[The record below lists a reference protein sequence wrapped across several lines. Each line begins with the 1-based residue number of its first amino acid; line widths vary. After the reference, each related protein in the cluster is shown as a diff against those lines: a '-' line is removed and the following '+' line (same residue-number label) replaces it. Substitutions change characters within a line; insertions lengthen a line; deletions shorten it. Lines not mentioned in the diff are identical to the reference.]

1 MKFKLHSTF
10 IPEGDQ
16 PEAINSLVDEIK
28 NGSKF
33 QTLLGVTGSG
43 KTFTIANVINKVQK
57 PTLIISHNKT
67 LAAQLYGEFKYFF
80 PDNAVEYFISYYD
93 YYQPEA
99 YVPATDLY
107 IEKDASINEEIER
120 LRLRATSALLTRNDV
135 IIIASVSC
143 IYNIGSPEE
152 LKELVVYLEKGKKK
166 DRDSLLNSL
175 VSVQYSRNDIEFA
188 RGTFRVRGD
197 VVDIH
202 PADEEYGVKVE
213 LFNDFV
219 EKIRIF
225 EPTSGHI
232 KKELDNIVIF
242 PAKHFITT
250 RPRIETAVKNIKKE
264 LKERIEQFQSQGKLL
279 EAQRL
284 LQRTKFD
291 IEMLLELGYCSGIE
305 NYSMHLSGRESKQR
319 PFCLIDYFPKDFLII
334 IDESHVSIPQLNA
347 MYEGDHSRKLNLV
360 EYGFRLPSALENRP
374 LKFSEF
380 EALINQAICISATPS
395 QWEITKS
402 KYRIVEQI
410 VRPTGIVDPKV
421 IVKPAKNQVD
431 DLINEIQKK
440 VKNKERVLVTT
451 LTKRMAED
459 LAQYL
464 NELDIRVRYMHSEI
478 NVIQR
483 IEIIR
488 GLRLGEF
495 DVLVGI
501 NLLREGLDL
510 PEVALV
516 AILDADR
523 EGFLRS
529 ERALIQ
535 TAGRAARNVRSEVI
549 MYADEITGSMKR
561 AIKEMGRRRNKQ
573 IEYNKKHNITPE
585 SIVKSSEDILRATS
599 VADRITRST
608 KEEINIDE
616 LAKLHK
622 EMAEAVSLMEF
633 ERAAVI
639 RDKIKSVQRKLER
652 TEGRKYQSKKHS
664 GKANKAIS

>member
-1 MKFKLHSTF
+1 VKFKLRSTF
-10 IPEGDQ
+10 TPRGDQ
-16 PEAINSLVDEIK
+16 PEAIDALVHGINK
-28 NGSKF
+28 NLKF

-43 KTFTIANVINKVQK
+43 KTFTIANVIERVQR

-67 LAAQLYGEFKYFF
+67 LAAQLYGEFKQFF

-99 YVPATDLY
+99 YVPETDLY

-120 LRLRATSALLTRNDV
+120 LRLKATSALLTRRDV
-135 IIIASVSC
+135 IIVASVSC

-152 LKELVVYLEKGKKK
+152 VKELVVYLEKGGKKS
-166 DRDSLLNSL
+166 RERLLEEL
-175 VSVQYSRNDIEFA
+175 VSIQYARNDIEFS

-197 VVDIH
+197 TVDIH
-202 PADEEYGVKVE
+202 PADEEDGIRVE
-213 LFNDFV
+213 LFGDV
-219 EKIRIF
+219 IEKITVF
-225 EPTSGHI
+225 DPTTGRL
-232 KKELDNIVIF
+232 KQTLDEVIIF

-250 RPRIETAVKNIKKE
+250 RPRIEEAVKAIEAE
-264 LKERIEQFQSQGKLL
+264 LEQRVEYFKSRDKLL

-305 NYSMHLSGRESKQR
+305 NYSMHLSGRKPGQR
-319 PFCLIDYFPKDFLII
+319 PFCLIDYFPDDYLLV
-334 IDESHVSIPQLNA
+334 IDESHVTIPQLNA

-360 EYGFRLPSALENRP
+360 EHGFRLPSALENRP
-374 LKFSEF
+374 LKFHEVL
-380 EALINQAICISATPS
+380 ALVNQAICISATPG
-395 QWEITKS
+395 QWEIEKS
-402 KYRIVEQI
+402 GHRIVEQI

-421 IVKPAKNQVD
+421 TVKPAKNQVD
-431 DLINEIQKK
+431 DLINEIQKR
-440 VKNKERVLVTT
+440 VENKERVLVTT

-464 NELDIRVRYMHSEI
+464 NEIGIRVRYMHSEI
-478 NVIQR
+478 DA
-483 IEIIR
+483 IERVKILR
-488 GLRLGEF
+488 ALRLGEF

-529 ERALIQ
+529 ERSLIQ

-549 MYADEITGSMKR
+549 MYADELTDSMRR
-561 AIKEMGRRRNKQ
+561 AIKEMERRRNKQ
-573 IEYNKKHNITPE
+573 IEYNRKHNITPE
-585 SIVKSSEDILRATS
+585 SIIKTTEEVMRATS
-599 VADRITRST
+599 VADSIVR
-608 KEEINIDE
+608 EDAENININE

-622 EMAEAVSLMEF
+622 AMAEAVSLMEF
-633 ERAAVI
+633 ERAAVL
-639 RDKIKSVQRKLER
+639 RDRIKAIKRKLETTR
-652 TEGRKYQSKKHS
+652 RRNHKKRS
-664 GKANKAIS
+664 QTKR